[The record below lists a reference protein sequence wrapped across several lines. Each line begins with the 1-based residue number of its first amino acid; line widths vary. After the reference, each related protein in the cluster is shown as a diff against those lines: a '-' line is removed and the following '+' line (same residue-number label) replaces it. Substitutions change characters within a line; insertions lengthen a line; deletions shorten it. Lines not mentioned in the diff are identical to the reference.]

1 MGSATSVKSTRAVF
15 YNLLNGKSAWC
26 KYDFNT
32 VSVRSCPLVLGQS
45 SRQPAW
51 GLHCSPF

>member
-45 SRQPAW
+45 SRQPA
-51 GLHCSPF
+51 